1 MAKEKEMKSMA
12 NTVIGSSIVI
22 EGEVSGDESI
32 TVMGQVKGKIT
43 LTQNVT
49 IESGSTVEA
58 DVQGQTV
65 TISGRVTGNVTARE
79 RLELRADA
87 KMVGDAKAPRI
98 VVADGASF
106 KGNVDMDV

>member
-1 MAKEKEMKSMA
+1 MAKEKETKPMA

-22 EGEVSGDESI
+22 DGEVSGDEPI
-32 TVMGQVKGKIT
+32 TVLGQVKGKIAIS
-43 LTQNVT
+43 QNVT
-49 IESGSTVEA
+49 IETGAHVEA
-58 DVQGQTV
+58 DVEGQTV
-65 TISGRVTGNVTARE
+65 TISGRVTGNVVARE
-79 RLELRADA
+79 RLELKPDA